1 MDHLTIHC
9 RLKKIVLSMI
19 YLAILKAEGKKYI
32 NCKHFYCGYMKM
44 CRALIINSCF
54 LNFITTFCWFYWIR
68 FTCDVRGENRIYCFL
83 WTARNLTFYMQFWIK
98 VLNFVKSFIE
108 NLWSPLLHHIFQKAL
123 EWDFSPRG
131 RHVQGRE
138 VSLLSRE
145 VSSEDI
151 WIKHIHSFPFLLES
165 PVDYFLN
172 RTNVQL
178 NFFFSCWEFFF
189 WCGKIHSTLANLIS
203 IFKHILVSMV
213 ISKY

>member
-44 CRALIINSCF
+44 CRALIINSYF

-83 WTARNLTFYMQFWIK
+83 WTARNLTFYMQFRIK

-108 NLWSPLLHHIFQKAL
+108 NLFVKENKFSEAL
-123 EWDFSPRG
+123 CFIKFFKKPSNGISLQGVDTYREEKYLFS
-131 RHVQGRE
+131 QE
-138 VSLLSRE
+138 
-145 VSSEDI
+145 
-151 WIKHIHSFPFLLES
+151 
-165 PVDYFLN
+165 
-172 RTNVQL
+172 
-178 NFFFSCWEFFF
+178 
-189 WCGKIHSTLANLIS
+189 
-203 IFKHILVSMV
+203 
-213 ISKY
+213 KYQVRIYG